1 MRTLLII
8 FSLISFS
15 SLGQSLMF
23 FSNPPPRPYSAFN
36 DAAAWWRADTYSGS
50 AGSFVF
56 TDLSGNSHPM
66 GQAAGTL
73 TAGTGV
79 NSQAKFTGNSSAYL
93 TSNLAVQSWPL
104 TVITIAVRGNNEMV
118 GFFGHVGAS
127 GFNTFW
133 YGYEASN
140 VNRIYNTNSSSN
152 TTAEA
157 GTIACYTARI
167 GYGSRVSMVNGIIQA
182 TMTPASI
189 ARTAA
194 VATTLGTQYRGFNM
208 DWYETI
214 VWNRTLTLADLDEVH
229 AYINARYGMSI
240 PLWSSY
246 SEAPTI
252 VKAGQSNSSG
262 RGDRGASDVNVP
274 SPYNG
279 VLTGCNVWYGTPAA
293 GVGTAFNTLSIAA
306 NNHMLGD
313 DGLASSYIGD
323 EETMCKD
330 YIDDHGGSVYLVK
343 FAQGGTFLAY
353 DAGGNY
359 WAAADETEAQQS
371 SRKLYRIL
379 MQNWWQSLR
388 IQQGN
393 SLRPVIKGIDWYQGE
408 QDAVT
413 QVNADAYQ
421 TNLTSFINTARPEL
435 GFTAENSPFY
445 IVRIHADIDG
455 AQHPYKATV
464 RTAQDNV
471 AAALT
476 NCFLVSVDGYTLRD
490 AAHINVAGQLAL
502 GSFLATQF

>member
-1 MRTLLII
+1 MRLII
-8 FSLISFS
+8 LLNLISLS
-15 SLGQSLMF
+15 CLGQSLMF
-23 FSNPPPRPYSAFN
+23 FSNPAPRPYSAFN
-36 DAAAWWRADTYSGS
+36 DAAAWWRADSYSGS
-50 AGSFVF
+50 SGSYVF

-79 NSQAKFTGNSSAYL
+79 NSQAKFTGNSAAYL
-93 TSNLAVQSWPL
+93 TSNLTIESWPI
-104 TVITIAVRGNNEMV
+104 TVITIAVRANNATV
-118 GFFGHVGAS
+118 GFFGHTGAS

-140 VNRIYNTNSSSN
+140 ANIIYNTNASSN

-182 TMTPASI
+182 TMQPASI

-214 VWNRTLTLADLDEVH
+214 VWTRPLTLEDLDEVH
-229 AYINARYGMSI
+229 NYINVRYGMSI

-246 SEAPTI
+246 SEAPAI
-252 VKAGQSNSSG
+252 VKAGQSNSAG
-262 RGDRGASDVNVP
+262 RGDRGVSDANVP
-274 SPYNG
+274 APYNG

-293 GVGTAFNTLSIAA
+293 GIGTAFNTLSIAA

-313 DGLASSYIGD
+313 DALASLYIGD

-330 YIDDHGGSVYLVK
+330 YIDGHGGSVYLMK
-343 FAQGGTFLAY
+343 FAQGGTYLAY
-353 DAGGNY
+353 DGSGNY
-359 WAAADETEAQQS
+359 WNATDQTESQQS
-371 SRKLYRIL
+371 SRKLYRVF

-388 IQQGN
+388 VQQSN
-393 SLRPVIKGIDWYQGE
+393 SRRPSIKGIDWYQGE

-421 TNLTSFINTARPEL
+421 TNLTTFINTARPEL
-435 GFTAENSPFY
+435 GYAAEDAPFY
-445 IVRIHADIDG
+445 IVRIHSGIDAG
-455 AQHPYKATV
+455 QHPYKATV

-476 NCFLVSVDGYTLRD
+476 NCFLVSVDAYTLRD